1 MRQLTKYL
9 QTALVKFIKLRYALI
24 HILTLMRINQ
34 FNGYILYT
42 VYQKKDLQMSIF
54 SKIIFI
60 DQLTCTLIKAK
71 KQDKNDMLIKVFIS
85 FHFSFS
91 KKRKHGFIVYA
102 L

>member
-1 MRQLTKYL
+1 
-9 QTALVKFIKLRYALI
+9 
-24 HILTLMRINQ
+24 MRINQ

-91 KKRKHGFIVYA
+91 KKEAWLYCVGSVKLHRSIKIKAKF
-102 L
+102 